1 MNLNNLNAYSLFAT
15 TFLLLYSNKLKSQVI
30 YTDMDPDRVLA
41 LDNEFMLI
49 NIDDNDSFDFL
60 LLKTSGTWYTSYFET
75 YFLHQDF
82 AGPYYES
89 NQIAGR
95 LVTHGAGGA
104 STYLAYKLQYGE
116 LIDESQITFY
126 NAPGQQLA
134 SLAGNG
140 IGIGYFAH
148 DTTDGYLAVKFIDEA
163 SCYHYGWIRLA
174 VVDSCRKMIIK
185 DYAYEVECEHPII
198 AGSTEHYVG
207 IDGTSQLHID
217 LNIYAIGNVVHI
229 CLPDAVSHQ
238 YRLKVYTIDG
248 KIVYESRIN
257 APVTQH
263 TLIIPPGIYLLEL
276 LAGENKVVR
285 KLLIGN

>member
-1 MNLNNLNAYSLFAT
+1 MKKNNLKNYSAFAA
-15 TFLLLYSNKLKSQVI
+15 LLLIHNEFELSSQVI
-30 YTDMDPDRVLA
+30 YSDLDPDVL
-41 LDNEFMLI
+41 LEFDYDNLLI
-49 NIDDNDSFDFL
+49 NMDANESFDFL

-185 DYAYEVECEHPII
+185 DYAYELECDHPII
-198 AGSTEHYVG
+198 AGSSEHYVP
-207 IDGTSQLHID
+207 IEEGTRPGGNISLYSFAGDIYIQVPAESAGEFD
-217 LNIYAIGNVVHI
+217 LNIYTLEGIKA
-229 CLPDAVSHQ
+229 LSS
-238 YRLKVYTIDG
+238 
-248 KIVYESRIN
+248 KITNI
-257 APVTQH
+257 TTKI
-263 TLIIPPGIYLLEL
+263 TLQQPEGIYIVEL
-276 LAGENKVVR
+276 INHEKRLVKTLFICR
-285 KLLIGN
+285 